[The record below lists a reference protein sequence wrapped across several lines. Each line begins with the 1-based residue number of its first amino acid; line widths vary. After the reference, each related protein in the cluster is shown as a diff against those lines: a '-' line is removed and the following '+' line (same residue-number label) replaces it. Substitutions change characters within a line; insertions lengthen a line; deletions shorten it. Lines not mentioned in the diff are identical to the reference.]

1 MQHGIQ
7 IQELYAVFVHQL
19 GVHPEVL
26 HVGIIAQ
33 AVIRY
38 RDRIERKLDTAAWS
52 MVKRLASLALDDR
65 VSLSTYIPE
74 VLAV

>member
-1 MQHGIQ
+1 M
-7 IQELYAVFVHQL
+7 HQL
-19 GVHPEVL
+19 GIYPEVL
-26 HVGIIAQ
+26 HIGIVAQ
-33 AVIRY
+33 AVIGYRY
-38 RDRIERKLDTAAWS
+38 RVERELDAAAWS